1 MKIGMSHAVSVVG
14 VQGYM
19 VRIEAALLSGL
30 PAFTI
35 VGLPDAAVVESRER
49 LRAAFA
55 AAGIL
60 FPQVR
65 VTVNL
70 SPADIP
76 KSGTAFDLGIA
87 AAILSA
93 MSGRVL
99 GGGEDDRS
107 TGKSGHVY
115 LGELGLDG
123 SVRKVRGVLPAAL
136 AVSEIGRGAAI
147 AGDGAGLVVP
157 HGCEGEAALV
167 DVDAV
172 GVWHL
177 SQVAVP
183 LGIDCAPVPPE
194 PASASATVEH
204 QAGSTN
210 DLADVR
216 GQDVAK
222 WALEVAATGGHHLLM
237 TGSPGIGKS
246 MLASRMPGILPELSL
261 EEAVEVAAIASAAG
275 EFQGDLTMIPPY
287 SAPHHTAS
295 AVALIG
301 GGAHPRPGAVSHAH
315 NGVLFLDE
323 LPEFQRGVLQALR
336 QPMESGLVEIHR
348 ARSRVTYPA
357 RFQFVGAANPCRC
370 GRFFDSP
377 TTCSCRPRDRQ
388 EYFRRI
394 GGPLLD
400 RFDLNVVMSRPSR
413 AELKLDTNA
422 EPSAVVAERVAGARE
437 RSRVRLRDTEWTR
450 NAQISGAWLR
460 RNTLLPS
467 EVEKRLD
474 GVLSLGELSLR
485 AVDKIMRVAWTL
497 ADLAGHSSPNSGDF
511 HQAFA
516 LRERNNHG

>member
-1 MKIGMSHAVSVVG
+1 MRIGIAHAVSVVG
-14 VQGYM
+14 VQGHI

-70 SPADIP
+70 SPADAP
-76 KSGTAFDLGIA
+76 KSGTGFDLGIA

-93 MSGRVL
+93 MSGRALETAEGV
-99 GGGEDDRS
+99 RPA
-107 TGKSGHVY
+107 Y

-136 AVSEIGRGAAI
+136 AL
-147 AGDGAGLVVP
+147 GDGDSLLVVP
-157 HGCEGEAALV
+157 HGCESEAALARV
-167 DVDAV
+167 TVR

-177 SQVAVP
+177 SQVAMP
-183 LGIDCAPVPPE
+183 LGIDCAPVLSEPTE
-194 PASASATVEH
+194 PAPDVVRPAESDQMA
-204 QAGSTN
+204 

-216 GQDVAK
+216 GQQFAK
-222 WALEVAATGGHHLLM
+222 WALEVAAAGGHHLLM

-246 MLASRMPGILPELSL
+246 MLASRMPSILPELSL
-261 EEAVEVAAIASAAG
+261 DEAVEVAAIASAAG
-275 EFQGDLTMIPPY
+275 EFQGELSKVPPY

-301 GGAHPRPGAVSHAH
+301 GGTHPRPGAVSRAH

-323 LPEFQRGVLQALR
+323 LPEFQRGVLQGLR
-336 QPMESGLVEIHR
+336 QPMESGTVRIHR
-348 ARSRVTYPA
+348 ARTSVTYPA

-370 GRFFDSP
+370 GRFLDSP
-377 TTCSCRPRDRQ
+377 STCSCGPRDRS

-400 RFDLNVVMSRPSR
+400 RFDINVVMSRPSR
-413 AELKLDTNA
+413 AELKLETNV
-422 EPSAVVAERVAGARE
+422 EPSAVVAEQVVAARE
-437 RSRVRLRDTEWTR
+437 RALARLHGTEWTR
-450 NAQISGAWLR
+450 NAQVSGAWLR
-460 RNTLLPS
+460 KKTQLPA
-467 EVEKRLD
+467 EIDKRLD
-474 GVLSLGELSLR
+474 RALSYGELSLR

-497 ADLAGHSSPNSGDF
+497 ADLADHGHPDVDDF
-511 HQAFA
+511 HQAFV
-516 LRERNNHG
+516 LRERNSHG

>member
-1 MKIGMSHAVSVVG
+1 MRIGMSHAVSVVG
-14 VQGYM
+14 VQGHV

-55 AAGIL
+55 AAGII

-93 MSGRVL
+93 MSGRVP
-99 GGGEDDRS
+99 GAGDGDRS
-107 TGKSGHVY
+107 RGISGHVY

-123 SVRKVRGVLPAAL
+123 SVREVRGVLPAAL
-136 AVSEIGRGAAI
+136 AVSEIRKGAAI
-147 AGDGAGLVVP
+147 ACDGAGLVVP
-157 HGCEGEAALV
+157 HGCEGEAALA

-177 SQVAVP
+177 SQVAAP

-194 PASASATVEH
+194 PASASANIEYP
-204 QAGSTN
+204 AGGTN
-210 DLADVR
+210 DFADVR

-222 WALEVAATGGHHLLM
+222 WALEVAAAGGHHLLM

-246 MLASRMPGILPELSL
+246 MLASRMPSILPQLSV
-261 EEAVEVAAIASAAG
+261 EEAVDVAAIASAAG
-275 EFQGDLTMIPPY
+275 EFRGELTRIPPY

-295 AVALIG
+295 AIALIG
-301 GGAHPRPGAVSHAH
+301 GGTYPRPGAVSRAH

-336 QPMESGLVEIHR
+336 QPMESGTVEIHR
-348 ARSRVTYPA
+348 ARSSVTYPA
-357 RFQFVGAANPCRC
+357 RFQLLGAANPCRC

-377 TTCSCRPRDRQ
+377 TTCSCGPRERH

-413 AELKLDTNA
+413 AELKRETDVET
-422 EPSAVVAERVAGARE
+422 SAVVAERVAGARE
-437 RSRVRLRDTEWTR
+437 RSQMRLHDTEWAR
-450 NAQISGAWLR
+450 NAQVSGAWLR
-460 RNTLLPS
+460 RNTPLSS

-474 GVLSLGELSLR
+474 AVLSLGKLSLR

-497 ADLAGHSSPNSGDF
+497 ADLVGHSSPNTGDF

-516 LRERNNHG
+516 LRERNHHG

>member
-1 MKIGMSHAVSVVG
+1 MRIGMAHAVSVVG
-14 VQGYM
+14 VQGHM

-93 MSGRVL
+93 MSGNEV
-99 GGGEDDRS
+99 GGQ
-107 TGKSGHVY
+107 VY

-123 SVRKVRGVLPAAL
+123 SVRRVKGVLPAAL
-136 AVSEIGRGAAI
+136 AL
-147 AGDGAGLVVP
+147 AGLERVEGPDCGSLVVP
-157 HGCEGEAALV
+157 HGCEAEAALAEV
-167 DVDAV
+167 SAF

-177 SQVAVP
+177 SQVAAP

-194 PASASATVEH
+194 PARALVNVAQRTSAAE
-204 QAGSTN
+204 

-216 GQDVAK
+216 GQIEAK
-222 WALEVAATGGHHLLM
+222 WALEVAAAGGHHLLM

-246 MLASRMPGILPELSL
+246 MLASRMPSILPELSV
-261 EEAVEVAAIASAAG
+261 EEAVEVASIASAAG
-275 EFQGDLTMIPPY
+275 EFRGDLSRIPPF

-301 GGAHPRPGAVSHAH
+301 GGTHPRPGAISRAH

-336 QPMESGLVEIHR
+336 QPMESGAVEIHR
-348 ARSRVTYPA
+348 SRSSVTYPA
-357 RFQFVGAANPCRC
+357 QFQFLGAANPCRC
-370 GRFFDSP
+370 GRFFDNP
-377 TTCSCRPRDRQ
+377 TKCTCSPWDRR

-413 AELKLDTNA
+413 AELKQETTT
-422 EPSAVVAERVAGARE
+422 EPSAVVAERVTAARE
-437 RSRVRLRDTEWTR
+437 RSRVRLHDTEWAR
-450 NAQISGAWLR
+450 NAQVAGAWLR
-460 RNTLLPS
+460 RNTPLPS
-467 EVEKRLD
+467 DIEKKLD
-474 GVLSLGELSLR
+474 VVLSRGELSLR

-497 ADLAGHSSPNSGDF
+497 ADLAGHGSPDSGDF
-511 HQAFA
+511 HQAFV

>member
-1 MKIGMSHAVSVVG
+1 MRIGMSHAVSVVG
-14 VQGYM
+14 VQGHM

-93 MSGRVL
+93 MS
-99 GGGEDDRS
+99 ERS
-107 TGKSGHVY
+107 TDGHVY

-123 SVRKVRGVLPAAL
+123 SVRQVRGVLPAAL
-136 AVSEIGRGAAI
+136 ALGGSESR
-147 AGDGAGLVVP
+147 LVVP
-157 HGCEGEAALV
+157 HRCEIEASLA
-167 DVDAV
+167 DVCV
-172 GVWHL
+172 CGVWHL
-177 SQVAVP
+177 SQVAMP
-183 LGIDCAPVPPE
+183 LGIDCAPVPRQPE
-194 PASASATVEH
+194 SAEASAEQ
-204 QAGSTN
+204 QAGGAN

-216 GQDVAK
+216 GQEVAK
-222 WALEVAATGGHHLLM
+222 WALEVAAAGGHHLLM

-246 MLASRMPGILPELSL
+246 MLASRMPSILPALNL

-275 EFQGDLTMIPPY
+275 EFHGELTRIPPY

-336 QPMESGLVEIHR
+336 QPMESGMVEIHR

-377 TTCSCRPRDRQ
+377 AQCSCGPRERQ

-413 AELKLDTNA
+413 AELKLETNA

-437 RSRVRLRDTEWTR
+437 RSGVRLRDTEWTR
-450 NAQISGAWLR
+450 NAQVAGAWLR
-460 RNTLLPS
+460 RNTPLPLD
-467 EVEKRLD
+467 VEKKLD
-474 GVLSLGELSLR
+474 TVLSRGELSLR

-497 ADLAGHSSPNSGDF
+497 ADLTGHDGPDSGDF

-516 LRERNNHG
+516 LRERIHHG